1 MTSEDHLGDSLA
13 ALIDGEL
20 SDDHRERVLAHL
32 ATCPG
37 CKAEA
42 DAQRRLKSVFADS
55 ALPTPPETLMA
66 RLQGLPAL
74 GLAEAGRGG
83 AAGDESAR
91 GGGRPPGGGLPPGRG
106 RSLLTPPSLK
116 PERGF
121 PIHRAGEPGG
131 RFGGRLGGEA
141 LMPRAGRGQRL
152 AFAAAGAFSLAA
164 VALGGALTSAG
175 TPTVNVAGGTGGGTG
190 GAASAASASP
200 AGTSATAVRTA
211 ARDDREDPSADRESP
226 RSTGLP
232 SDEIAEQYAS
242 ATAELYGTGV
252 LAAQTAAVFAGLAM
266 DPELAELLAGQR
278 TAATPAAPGPVPTG
292 HAGTPGATGSAT
304 AEPAPQET
312 AMPRASSPR

>member
-20 SDDHRERVLAHL
+20 SDDHRERALAHL

-55 ALPTPPETLMA
+55 ALPPPPAALMA

-74 GLAEAGRGG
+74 GLADAGRGG
-83 AAGDESAR
+83 GTGAGGDRDGA
-91 GGGRPPGGGLPPGRG
+91 GLPPDGAALPGGRG

-121 PIHRAGEPGG
+121 PVHRTGMPV
-131 RFGGRLGGEA
+131 GGEA
-141 LMPRAGRGQRL
+141 AAVRAGRGQRL

-175 TPTVNVAGGTGGGTG
+175 APTTHVAGSAGGSAG
-190 GAASAASASP
+190 GAASSASASP
-200 AGTSATAVRTA
+200 AGTSASAVRTVS
-211 ARDDREDPSADRESP
+211 RDERAADREVRHSRGAP
-226 RSTGLP
+226 EPEESGVLP
-232 SDEIAEQYAS
+232 VAASDR
-242 ATAELYGTGV
+242 YGTGV
-252 LAAQTAAVFAGLAM
+252 ITGQTAAVFAGLAM
-266 DPELAELLAGQR
+266 DPELAALLADQR
-278 TAATPAAPGPVPTG
+278 SAAASTAPGPVTTG
-292 HAGTPGATGSAT
+292 GPAVLSAAGGATGDT
-304 AEPAPQET
+304 APQET
-312 AMPRASSPR
+312 APVRAGSPR